1 MTARPAVSGAGTA
14 RTRRGMT
21 LIEVIVA
28 VVILSGAMLGLA
40 NFVRQFQHTT
50 SDTSSQTLASDL
62 ATTRLEA
69 IKGDR
74 VYATLVSN
82 YNGVVE
88 TFTSD
93 PVYYGFTRTTTAT
106 RCAACPTSTNDYVTV
121 TVAITGNSLPATMKK
136 TTIIAAF

>member
-1 MTARPAVSGAGTA
+1 MIARTAGSGARRA

-21 LIEVIVA
+21 LIEVIIA
-28 VVILSGAMLGLA
+28 IVILSAAMLGLA

-50 SDTSSQTLASDL
+50 SDTSTQTLASDL

-69 IKGDR
+69 VKGDR
-74 VYATLVSN
+74 VYATLVTN

-93 PVYYGFTRTTTAT
+93 PVYKGFTRTTTVT
-106 RCAACPTSTNDYVTV
+106 RCASCPTATNDYTTV
-121 TVAITGNSLPATMKK
+121 TVAVTGNNLSATMKK